1 MLTTKPTS
9 QQTNQLT
16 NQRTTM
22 TQNDFTIKGRVLAL
36 DLGEKR
42 IGVAVSD
49 ATRTIATTLDV
60 IKRTSRQADF
70 AQIGRLLAEQQAN
83 LLVIGLPVMLDGR
96 EGEKAAWVR
105 DYAAA
110 LYNELQVPIAFTDEA
125 FTTVQAENSL
135 RARGQKGRK
144 IRQNVDAVAATLILQ
159 AYLDAQD
166 NNQQMTGSA

>member
-1 MLTTKPTS
+1 M
-9 QQTNQLT
+9 TN
-16 NQRTTM
+16 N
-22 TQNDFTIKGRVLAL
+22 NFAVKGRVLGL

-49 ATRTIATTLDV
+49 ATRTIATTLTV
-60 IKRTSRQADF
+60 IKRTSRQDDF
-70 AQIGRLLAEQQAN
+70 AQIGRFIAEQQAN
-83 LLVIGLPVMLDGR
+83 LVVVGLPVMLDGH

-110 LYNELQVPIAFTDEA
+110 LQEHLHIPVAFTDEA

-159 AYLDAQD
+159 AYLDMQAGAFD
-166 NNQQMTGSA
+166 A